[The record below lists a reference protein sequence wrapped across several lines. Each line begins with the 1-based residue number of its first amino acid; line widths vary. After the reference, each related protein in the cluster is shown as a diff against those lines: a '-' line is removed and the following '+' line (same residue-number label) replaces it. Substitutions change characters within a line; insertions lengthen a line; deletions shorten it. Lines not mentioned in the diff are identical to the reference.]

1 MLGGTGSIWIVILS
15 LCGLCHCATV
25 QINAGRICA
34 ALIGKLR
41 HSYSWS
47 GRWII
52 AASAA
57 GPSVPPVLIRP
68 FVMPLLM

>member
-1 MLGGTGSIWIVILS
+1 MLGGTKSIGIVKLS
-15 LCGLCHCATV
+15 LCGLRHCATI
-25 QINAGRICA
+25 QINAGRIRA

-41 HSYSWS
+41 HSYGWS
-47 GRWII
+47 GRGII